1 MKFGKAFLCTAVIS
15 ILWASSV
22 FAQIYNYSTI
32 AGTPGT
38 SGSMIGLGTI
48 ALFNNPTGVVADN
61 SGNLYVV
68 DFGNS
73 TIDQIFPVSGNWF
86 VTTIAG
92 TAGTTGTND
101 DIGANALFDN
111 PVGIAIDDSNNLY
124 VADYG
129 NSTIRQIISIGG
141 VEWVVT
147 TIAGTGGTTGSGDGF
162 GYQALFDNPISV
174 AVDSTGNVYVADYGN
189 NTIREITPVESF
201 WVVTTIAGKAGKS
214 GSVNGTN
221 SAARFNGPAGVAVDS
236 AGNVYVADYGDDTI
250 REITP
255 VGTNWV
261 VSTIAGLAGKS
272 GSADGTNSTARF
284 HQPFGLSMD
293 ASNNLYVADS
303 GNNTIRKITPVGTN
317 WVVSTIGGLAG
328 KSGSTDGTGST
339 AHFRRPDGVTTD
351 SSGNVYVADTDND
364 TIRRGIPSAATFVPL
379 QGTYNGLA
387 IQTNAPSQ
395 LSSGSLKLVL
405 AETGSFTANL
415 TMAGTRRTFAG
426 QFDQNGNVTNLIT
439 GGGSIVTWVIL
450 SLDLTNGTEEI
461 TGTVSN
467 NLYQSELVADL
478 ATFSKANGCPQT
490 GVYTFV
496 VMPPSVNDSTL
507 PQGWGYG
514 TLKVA
519 ATGTGSFSGT
529 LGDGTKLSGTVPVSK
544 YGTAPLYSELYGN
557 KGAFVGWL
565 SFTNDTIE
573 STMDWFRPAVTS
585 SHYFAGG
592 FTTNTELLASKYVA
606 PAKGESLIDLTNTAG
621 NAILAI
627 GGGDLGGTL
636 SNAVTIAT
644 NNTVTILSGTV
655 TNLKL
660 SVASKTGTFSGSF
673 LQLATHK
680 TVKFQG
686 AVLQSQDF
694 GAGFFTG
701 TNATG
706 FVTITPVE

>member
-1 MKFGKAFLCTAVIS
+1 MKLGKAFLLTAVIS
-15 ILWASSV
+15 TLWASSV
-22 FAQIYNYSTI
+22 FAQIYSYSTI

-38 SGSMIGLGTI
+38 PGSMIGLGTI
-48 ALFNNPTGVVADN
+48 ALFDIPADVVADN
-61 SGNLYVV
+61 GGNLYVA

-73 TIDQIFPVSGNWF
+73 TVREILPLSGNW
-86 VTTIAG
+86 VVITIAG
-92 TAGTTGTND
+92 TPGSTGTND
-101 DIGANALFDN
+101 DIGANALFNN
-111 PVGIAIDDSNNLY
+111 PAGIAINDSNTLY

-129 NSTIRQIISIGG
+129 NSTIRQMTSLGG

-162 GYQALFDNPISV
+162 GNQALFDNPISV

-189 NTIREITPVESF
+189 DTIREITPVESL
-201 WVVTTIAGKAGKS
+201 WAVTTIAGKAGRS

-221 SAARFNGPAGVAVDS
+221 SAARFDGPAGVAVDS
-236 AGNVYVADYGDDTI
+236 AGNVYVADFGDDTI

-284 HQPFGLSMD
+284 HEPTGLSVD

-303 GNNTIRKITPVGTN
+303 GNNTIRKISPSGTN

-339 AHFRRPDGVTTD
+339 AHFKGPAGVTTD
-351 SSGNVYVADTDND
+351 NSGNLYVADTDND

-395 LSSGSLKLVL
+395 LSSGLLKLVL
-405 AETGSFTANL
+405 GETGSFTANL
-415 TMAGTRRTFAG
+415 TMSGTRRTFAG
-426 QFDQNGNVTNLIT
+426 QFDQNGNATNTIA
-439 GGGSIVTWVIL
+439 GGGSFLTWVIL

-496 VMPPSVNDSTL
+496 VMPLSDNDSTL

-514 TLKVA
+514 TLKVG
-519 ATGTGSFSGT
+519 ATGTGSFSGA

-544 YGTAPLYSELYGN
+544 YGTAPLYSQLYGN

-565 SFTNDTIE
+565 SFTNGTVE
-573 STMDWFRPAVTS
+573 STMDWFRPPVNG

-592 FTTNTELLASKYVA
+592 IATNTVLIASKYVA

-627 GGGDLGGTL
+627 GGGDLGGPL
-636 SNAVTIAT
+636 SNAVTIVT

-660 SVASKTGTFSGSF
+660 KVASKTGTFSGSF
-673 LQLATHK
+673 LQPVTHK

-686 AVLQSQDF
+686 IVLQLQDF

-706 FVTITPVE
+706 FVTITPTE